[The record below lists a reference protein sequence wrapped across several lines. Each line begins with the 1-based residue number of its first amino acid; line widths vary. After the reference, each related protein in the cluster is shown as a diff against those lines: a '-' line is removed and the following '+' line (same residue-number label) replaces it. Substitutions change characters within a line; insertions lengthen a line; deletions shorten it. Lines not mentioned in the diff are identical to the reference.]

1 MHSVCLLGVFAFSI
15 NVNAKQ
21 ILDTQ
26 HASLDEWQSKSFSGE
41 TQYQWINQE
50 GERYLQAISESS
62 ASGIAKEQRI
72 DLLKTP
78 FLNWSWSTQSL
89 LSSLDETQKTGDDYV
104 ARIYVVI
111 DGGWQ
116 FWSTISLNYVY
127 SSQQAIG
134 QTWDNAFAG
143 DNVVMLAVQGKDST
157 PQTWYRNKR
166 NVYEDLIQYFGD
178 KGSDKENQ
186 EAYRYIDAVAI
197 MTDTDNSEQKATSL
211 YGDIWFSEN

>member
-1 MHSVCLLGVFAFSI
+1 MVVFSI
-15 NVNAKQ
+15 TTQAQV

-26 HASLDEWQSKSFSGE
+26 KASLSEWQSKSFSGE
-41 TQYQWINQE
+41 TQYQWKNSD

-72 DLLKTP
+72 DLLQTP
-78 FLNWSWSTQSL
+78 FLNWSWSTESL
-89 LSSLDETQKTGDDYV
+89 LSSLNETKKSGDDYV

-127 SSQQAIG
+127 SSQQTVG
-134 QTWDNAFAG
+134 QTWNNAFAG
-143 DNVVMLAVQGKDST
+143 ENVVMLAVQGKESA
-157 PQTWYRNKR
+157 PRTWYANKR
-166 NVYEDLIQYFGD
+166 NVYQDLIRYFGD
-178 KGSDKENQ
+178 KGSDEKNQ

-197 MTDTDNSEQKATSL
+197 MTDTDNSEQKATSQ
-211 YGDIWFSEN
+211 YGNIWFSKD